1 MIIIKRMKELANQSS
16 PRKHP
21 LPQPTVQGQLL
32 MGRASLQNPGSVGL
46 SSFPKGEASHSVH
59 TLTHT
64 GLALAQRLGVVL
76 WVAWPW
82 SLYPV
87 TPATDQLWRGSQA
100 HGHGNLG
107 LGSRGYS
114 HGTV

>member
-1 MIIIKRMKELANQSS
+1 MIITKIMKELTNQSS

-32 MGRASLQNPGSVGL
+32 TGCASPQDPGSVGL
-46 SSFPKGEASHSVH
+46 SSSPKWEASHSVH

-64 GLALAQRLGVVL
+64 GLALAQRLGMVL

-82 SLYPV
+82 SL
-87 TPATDQLWRGSQA
+87 SC
-100 HGHGNLG
+100 HSCH
-107 LGSRGYS
+107 
-114 HGTV
+114 